1 MGAKTAI
8 SIAQYLETSFP
19 DFDREYVDGELVERA
34 LPDDPHSTTQALLIH
49 FFMALRNTLK
59 LYVRPEL
66 RLRVRQERVRIP
78 DVAVFHPNRPPR
90 EIHSVPP
97 FIAIEILSPDDRM
110 SEVQTKLDEYR
121 TWGVPHVWLVDP
133 HTERMYSCDN
143 GFAQV
148 PTLRVPELGLELKPD
163 DIFERE

>member
-8 SIAQYLETSFP
+8 SIEQYLNTSFP
-19 DFDREYVDGELVERA
+19 DLDREYVDGEIVERA

-49 FFMALRNTLK
+49 FFMALRDKLK

-66 RLRVRQERVRIP
+66 RLRVSSSRVRIP

-90 EIHSVPP
+90 EVHNIPP
-97 FIAIEILSPDDRM
+97 FIAIEILSPEDRM

-121 TWGVPHVWLVDP
+121 SWGAKHVWLLDT
-133 HTERMYSCDN
+133 HGERMYSCDQ
-143 GFAQV
+143 GLTQV
-148 PTLRVPELGLELKPD
+148 SSLRVPELGLELKPSD
-163 DIFERE
+163 VFERE